1 LRVIV
6 HKVKPSIMFTGLEEI
21 KKDVPLLEDYAADET
36 HLDAIP
42 ALVNKIKDVCMAA
55 IPELKEEIEKL
66 K

>member
-1 LRVIV
+1 
-6 HKVKPSIMFTGLEEI
+6 MFTGLEEI